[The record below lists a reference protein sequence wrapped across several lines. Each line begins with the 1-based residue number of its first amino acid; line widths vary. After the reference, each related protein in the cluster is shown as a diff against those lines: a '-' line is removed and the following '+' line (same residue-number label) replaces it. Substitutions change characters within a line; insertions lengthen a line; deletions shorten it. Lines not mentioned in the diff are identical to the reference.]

1 MFSYRLKELRNRKSG
16 LTQAKLAEVMN
27 VSQQAVGLWERGK
40 NMPSHE
46 LVAKLASF
54 FNVSVDYLLGRTDE
68 PGGTGFTR
76 VPSQAASAHQQ
87 PSIRPDTLT
96 PEEATLIQAYR
107 NANDR
112 DKSIVDTILKPEV
125 RTQSEIVEDPPL
137 STAGHVG

>member
-1 MFSYRLKELRNRKSG
+1 MFSYRLKELRNKKSG

-68 PGGTGFTR
+68 PQGTGFQKGLLGDNNGDAPKDEKT
-76 VPSQAASAHQQ
+76 
-87 PSIRPDTLT
+87 
-96 PEEATLIQAYR
+96 
-107 NANDR
+107 ANPGG
-112 DKSIVDTILKPEV
+112 STILM
-125 RTQSEIVEDPPL
+125 RAQSELDEDEL
-137 STAGHVG
+137 KQLENMAEFFLKKKLNN